1 MIDCLK
7 ASRKKL
13 IYMIPLCLL
22 YFFYSCHNS
31 VVNCLQSIL
40 HFKTKCRYFIKKQRK
55 QHNLE
60 NSKNCY
66 ISIVC
71 FIVTNLY
78 KKDFSCRCYNKTID
92 VTIIIPDILPE
103 EMFWF
108 LQNFLGFACF
118 LIPEGFCALKAGRAA
133 TITVPVFASF
143 SPVKSF
149 GFRPT
154 VDSKRSPGFISGL
167 LIELH
172 YHSLQHR
179 RRGSSSMQDGAA
191 DVWQPAWRLLLLP
204 LPGSEVIWFLQNFQ
218 GSLMESKRLVLPLWS
233 SFLLFIDSSFLT
245 GVGLIIGLTSSN
257 NYSSFL

>member
-1 MIDCLK
+1 
-7 ASRKKL
+7 
-13 IYMIPLCLL
+13 MIPLCLL

-133 TITVPVFASF
+133 TITVPVFQTL
-143 SPVKSF
+143 P
-149 GFRPT
+149 
-154 VDSKRSPGFISGL
+154 
-167 LIELH
+167 
-172 YHSLQHR
+172 SLQSSLLVFVQQWIQ
-179 RRGSSSMQDGAA
+179 RGAQVSS
-191 DVWQPAWRLLLLP
+191 
-204 LPGSEVIWFLQNFQ
+204 Q
-218 GSLMESKRLVLPLWS
+218 GC
-233 SFLLFIDSSFLT
+233 
-245 GVGLIIGLTSSN
+245 
-257 NYSSFL
+257 